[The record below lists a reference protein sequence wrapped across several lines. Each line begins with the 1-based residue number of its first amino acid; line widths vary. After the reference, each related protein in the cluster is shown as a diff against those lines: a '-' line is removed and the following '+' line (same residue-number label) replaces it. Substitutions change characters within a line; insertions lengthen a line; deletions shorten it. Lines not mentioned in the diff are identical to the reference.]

1 MLHVIWS
8 ILIGF
13 LVGLIARAVMPGMQ
27 HMGFWMTAL
36 VGVAGSIVGGV
47 LARLFSKPNANQPYH
62 PAGLLLSVVGALL
75 VLFLVGKL
83 Q

>member
-1 MLHVIWS
+1 MLHIIWS

-13 LVGLIARAVMPGMQ
+13 IVGLIARAVMPGMQ
-27 HMGFWMTAL
+27 HMGFFVTSL
-36 VGVAGSIVGGV
+36 IGIAGSFVGGM
-47 LARLFSKPNANQPYH
+47 LARLFFKPKEGEPFH

-75 VLFLVGKL
+75 VLFVVGKL

>member
-1 MLHVIWS
+1 MLHIIWS

-13 LVGLIARAVMPGMQ
+13 IVGLIARAVMPGMQ

-36 VGVAGSIVGGV
+36 IGVAGSFVGGM
-47 LARLFSKPNANQPYH
+47 LARLFSKPNDNQPYH
-62 PAGLLLSVVGALL
+62 PAGLLLSVVGALI
-75 VLFLVGKL
+75 VLFVVGKM